1 MGVYSYVCLA
11 QTAILFHDW
20 RAEGVSLYYDL
31 LCIYAEICTST
42 LELCDKYEKDLTDK

>member
-1 MGVYSYVCLA
+1 MYVWPRLPYYFTIG
-11 QTAILFHDW
+11 QFHDW

-31 LCIYAEICTST
+31 LCICAEICTST